1 MPYGYRPYVSVAK
14 RRAKAQRVMNRLRK
28 QGMEIYP
35 ITVQGRKIA
44 RTFWGEAWCDHL
56 ERFSDYAN
64 RLPRGKTYVRNG
76 SVCHLEIDKGT
87 VKAFVGG
94 SQVYKVSIVIEPLQK
109 PVWNTVRKNCMGQI
123 GSMLELLEGKLSD
136 QVMAVVTHPQTGLF
150 PQTRDMKFGCDC
162 PDYASLCK
170 HIAAVFY
177 GVGVLLDRQ
186 PELLFKLRGVNQDEL
201 ISTDIN
207 IPTGT
212 GKRRRLDSQVD
223 EIFGI
228 DLDSEPGPDDGTD
241 DGTDIPAH
249 PSTHRNRAERTSPAR
264 RHRKPGK
271 RKTPFRPT
279 PENVLLLRQRLGL
292 QRTQFARLLGVHVSS
307 VSTWEKKEGHLHLQ
321 EKSRLALMDAAK
333 LDKRSA
339 RKKLG

>member
-1 MPYGYRPYVSVAK
+1 MYYDYPPYVPVAK
-14 RRAKAQRVMNRLRK
+14 RRENARKAMDKLRK
-28 QGMEIYP
+28 KGMKIYP
-35 ITVQGRKIA
+35 IGMLGRKITH
-44 RTFWGEAWCDHL
+44 TFWGEAWCDHL

-64 RLPRGKTYVRNG
+64 RLPRGKRYVRNG

-94 SQVYKVSIVIEPLQK
+94 SQVYKTSIVIEPLQK

-207 IPTGT
+207 IPPGT

-228 DLDSEPGPDDGTD
+228 DLDSEPDPDDGPDVPT
-241 DGTDIPAH
+241 H
-249 PSTHRNRAERTSPAR
+249 PPTYRNRAEGTSPAG
-264 RHRKPGK
+264 RHGKPGK